1 MNLAPRP
8 GLAAI
13 DAPRALHFRHMVFA
27 AEVATTCGRIRFFVC
42 TPAFSRF
49 FVPGSFS
56 APLPLALPLPHARQ
70 LSAATD
76 CWQRHT
82 APVDLHRTALDAHAH
97 QCFAALAVKMQMNTA
112 QSGSTAC
119 GLCWSATL
127 VLGAQNGSAAR
138 GLCWGNEHASDTV
151 TRCSAAALTGQGM
164 QTVTHKHTA
173 VPPPCGANVTQTVAL
188 QTCTAPSTLPPSASV
203 ARDAGRTERF
213 RSARALLARDAVL
226 CDSSSRAHGPW
237 LTEAHAMRVCTL
249 DRNGQVEAIAHLCSV
264 RPPQRRAR
272 RRVRRLS

>member
-1 MNLAPRP
+1 
-8 GLAAI
+8 
-13 DAPRALHFRHMVFA
+13 
-27 AEVATTCGRIRFFVC
+27 
-42 TPAFSRF
+42 
-49 FVPGSFS
+49 
-56 APLPLALPLPHARQ
+56 
-70 LSAATD
+70 
-76 CWQRHT
+76 
-82 APVDLHRTALDAHAH
+82 
-97 QCFAALAVKMQMNTA
+97 MQMNTA

-237 LTEAHAMRVCTL
+237 LTEAHAHRVCTL
-249 DRNGQVEAIAHLCSV
+249 DRNGQVETIAHLGSV
-264 RPPQRRAR
+264 RPPQRRAPPHEMR
-272 RRVRRLS
+272 APTLLTGS

>member
-1 MNLAPRP
+1 MLNS
-8 GLAAI
+8 G
-13 DAPRALHFRHMVFA
+13 V
-27 AEVATTCGRIRFFVC
+27 
-42 TPAFSRF
+42 
-49 FVPGSFS
+49 FS
-56 APLPLALPLPHARQ
+56 AACPWLLP
-70 LSAATD
+70 SAPAPCPAPCPCPATISGY
-76 CWQRHT
+76 RLLT
-82 APVDLHRTALDAHAH
+82 ETHRTRRPASQAH

-119 GLCWSATL
+119 GLCWSATLVLGAQNGSAARGLCWPATL

-188 QTCTAPSTLPPSASV
+188 QTCTASSTLPPSASV

-213 RSARALLARDAVL
+213 RSARALLGKRT
-226 CDSSSRAHGPW
+226 R
-237 LTEAHAMRVCTL
+237 
-249 DRNGQVEAIAHLCSV
+249 Q
-264 RPPQRRAR
+264 
-272 RRVRRLS
+272 